1 MKKIRKTGAGGGV
14 PGLMSPRLSSPAHP
28 SQGGER
34 GRNMRMGGGGGGRGR
49 GRGGGL
55 GRDREF
61 VGQTIKI
68 TQGPYK
74 GHIGIVKDAT
84 DSTARVELHAKC
96 QTISVDRSRISVI
109 NAGRVGGHPGSFSTH
124 SRTPMHGP
132 SGTPMYN
139 TPGSRTPMYGSQ
151 TPLYDGSR
159 TPHYGSMTPSHGEE
173 GSRTPGR
180 SGAWD
185 PTVSNTPAQPGNFDN
200 YDFDETSP
208 SPNYNPGTPGYSA
221 EGSSG
226 PYTPTTPGSAYN
238 PQVHRNIL

>member
-1 MKKIRKTGAGGGV
+1 M
-14 PGLMSPRLSSPAHP
+14 
-28 SQGGER
+28 
-34 GRNMRMGGGGGGRGR
+34 
-49 GRGGGL
+49 
-55 GRDREF
+55 
-61 VGQTIKI
+61 GQTIKI

-84 DSTARVELHAKC
+84 DSTARMELHAKC

-109 NAGRVGGHPGSFSTH
+109 NAGRVGGHPGSFSTR
-124 SRTPMHGP
+124 SRTPMHSP

-139 TPGSRTPMYGSQ
+139 TPGSRTPMY
-151 TPLYDGSR
+151 D
-159 TPHYGSMTPSHGEE
+159 GSMTLSHGEE

-226 PYTPTTPGSAYN
+226 PYTPTTPSSAYN
-238 PQVHRNIL
+238 PQVHRYIFNDLIITRK